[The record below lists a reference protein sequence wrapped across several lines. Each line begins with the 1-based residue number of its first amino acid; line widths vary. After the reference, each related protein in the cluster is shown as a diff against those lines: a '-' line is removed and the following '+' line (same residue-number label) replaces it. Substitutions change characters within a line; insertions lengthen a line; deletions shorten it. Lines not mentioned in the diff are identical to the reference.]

1 MVATEHNRDRP
12 PIQAPFDALPQCQVA
27 IQGCLGPG
35 GVGSRRIIA
44 QRNNIPHRPRWESQL
59 RNRAH
64 DVLEPERSRAKPR
77 TRNPPAQVKRDAPN
91 FNGQRNLAHRAILL
105 GLTPNPRRP
114 VYCPPMPEKVGVLA
128 IQGSYAK
135 HSESLVR
142 AGCAAGDVLEIRTPQ
157 ELDRV
162 GRLIIPGGES
172 TTVGLLMRHTGID
185 VAVCQRAQA
194 GMPIWGTCMGLIM
207 LAAQIE
213 GSAQF
218 SLGLMD
224 IAVRRNA
231 FGSQI
236 HSFEASIPFKGLDD
250 PVEGVFIRA
259 PIVTRCGPGVEVMS
273 EFEGQVVGVRQG
285 RLLGTSFHP
294 ELTEDTRL
302 HRYFLDI

>member
-1 MVATEHNRDRP
+1 
-12 PIQAPFDALPQCQVA
+12 
-27 IQGCLGPG
+27 
-35 GVGSRRIIA
+35 
-44 QRNNIPHRPRWESQL
+44 
-59 RNRAH
+59 
-64 DVLEPERSRAKPR
+64 
-77 TRNPPAQVKRDAPN
+77 
-91 FNGQRNLAHRAILL
+91 
-105 GLTPNPRRP
+105 
-114 VYCPPMPEKVGVLA
+114 MPEKVGVLA

-135 HSESLVR
+135 HAESLVR

-157 ELDRV
+157 ELDQV

-207 LAAQIE
+207 LASQIE

-218 SLGLMD
+218 SLGLLD
-224 IAVRRNA
+224 VSVRRNA
-231 FGSQI
+231 FGSQV

-273 EFEGQVVGVRQG
+273 EFEGQIVAVRQG
-285 RLLGTSFHP
+285 KLLGTSFHP
-294 ELTEDTRL
+294 ELTDDTRL
-302 HRYFLDI
+302 HRYFLAI